1 MGTTYVPADVGSGFR
16 TSNLIGTELDLIADE
31 LANKL
36 DRNGVAPNAMAA
48 DIDVGTHRL
57 LNVQAGVIGTDGV
70 NLTQVTQL
78 ASQIAATAVAAGGGV
93 QGQTTGDPITF
104 NFGVAT
110 GSQGTVGR
118 TVFNLTTLFGV
129 TTFLGLTVVIDGVV
143 QIPGLAYTISAL
155 TIVTLTEAVNTDTN
169 LMFIYGDLSP
179 TPVLPNILA
188 AAGISYDLSTYIFTT
203 TTVSQECIRFKS
215 PRIITWLANFS
226 GSTGSSRVAA
236 TAQTDFNVLVNAVSK
251 GTIRFAAA
259 ATSATFIAA
268 SPVTVAVGDIITV
281 VGPAS
286 PDATLA
292 GISLVLFGAV
302 GA

>member
-1 MGTTYVPADVGSGFR
+1 MGTTYVPADIGSGFR

-188 AAGISYDLSTYIFTT
+188 DLEGYDIAGYYDNLMTASDTF
-203 TTVSQECIRFKS
+203 FKFVAT
-215 PRIITWLANFS
+215 RAFYVLANFS
-226 GSTGSSRVAA
+226 GSAAHSAVAA
-236 TAQTDFNVLVNAVSK
+236 TASTTFNVQKNGSNI
-251 GTIRFAAA
+251 GTVVFGAG
-259 ATSATFIAA
+259 ATTATFVLGAQTNFAIGDRLGIIN
-268 SPVTVAVGDIITV
+268 PAVQD
-281 VGPAS
+281 
-286 PDATLA
+286 
-292 GISLVLFGAV
+292 ISLSDVSITIKGILG
-302 GA
+302 

>member
-1 MGTTYVPADVGSGFR
+1 MGTTYVPADIGSGFR

-143 QIPGLAYTISAL
+143 QIPGLAYSISNL
-155 TIVTLTEAVNTDTN
+155 TTVTFTEAVNTDTN

-188 AAGISYDLSTYIFTT
+188 NIEGYDIAGYYGNLLTASDVFFKFV
-203 TTVSQECIRFKS
+203 TVRSFNL
-215 PRIITWLANFS
+215 LANFS
-226 GSTGSSRVAA
+226 GSLAHSDVAA
-236 TAQTDFNVLVNAVSK
+236 TA
-251 GTIRFAAA
+251 
-259 ATSATFIAA
+259 SATFNVQKNGSNIGTLNFAA
-268 SPVTVAVGDIITV
+268 SATTATF
-281 VGPAS
+281 
-286 PDATLA
+286 TLA
-292 GISLVLFGAV
+292 SQTFFVAGDRLSIICPSVQDVSLSNVGITLRGYVT
-302 GA
+302 